1 MAYYYM
7 DSSALLKLVHE
18 ETGSEQMR
26 QFYQAGDVWL
36 TGDIARTEVLRGIEL
51 LEPSLPITERPRVF
65 DGIALIVLDSS
76 IYDLAGRLQPAR
88 LRSLDAIHVAA
99 ALSLGSD
106 LTAVVTYD
114 KRMAEAATIN
124 GLKVLSPGVTLD

>member
-18 ETGSEQMR
+18 EAGSEQMR
-26 QFYQAGDVWL
+26 AFHKGGDVWL
-36 TGDIARTEVLRGIEL
+36 CGDIARTEVLRGIER
-51 LEPSLPITERPRVF
+51 LEPSLPLGERSR
-65 DGIALIVLDSS
+65 VLDGLALMLLDPS
-76 IYDLAGRLQPAR
+76 IYDLAGRLQPAH

-106 LTAVVTYD
+106 LTALVTYD
-114 KRMAEAATIN
+114 KRLAEAATLN